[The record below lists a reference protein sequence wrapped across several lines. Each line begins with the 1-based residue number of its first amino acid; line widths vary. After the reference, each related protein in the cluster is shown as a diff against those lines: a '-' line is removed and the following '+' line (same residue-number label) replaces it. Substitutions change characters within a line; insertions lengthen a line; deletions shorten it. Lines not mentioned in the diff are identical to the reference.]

1 MFGINISALITT
13 EIQNSRTLHLLVM
26 RHFVIKLTM
35 QGMSNMKA
43 DTNIFDKYWRL
54 TDKAMI
60 SSLVV
65 GGDINCK
72 YL

>member
-13 EIQNSRTLHLLVM
+13 EIQNSRTLHLLVL
-26 RHFVIKLTM
+26 RDFVIKLTM

-65 GGDINCK
+65 GGDIYCN
-72 YL
+72 